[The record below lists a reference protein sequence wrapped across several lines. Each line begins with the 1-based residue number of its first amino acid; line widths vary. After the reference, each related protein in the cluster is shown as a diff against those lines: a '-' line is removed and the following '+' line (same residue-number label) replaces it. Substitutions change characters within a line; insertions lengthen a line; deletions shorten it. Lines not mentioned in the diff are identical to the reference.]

1 MSNITQVVR
10 TDKHMTTLKKG
21 IVATELDQ
29 VLSSTGPYTVFP
41 PSDLAFEK
49 LEKGTMEKL
58 LLPENKAKLTEL
70 LNRHV
75 VKGKLSFDEL
85 KDGEKLKTLN
95 GSEVL
100 VKVKDG
106 KVQINDATIQTH
118 DVKTS
123 NGVIHSVDSVLN
135 N

>member
-1 MSNITQVVR
+1 
-10 TDKHMTTLKKG
+10 
-21 IVATELDQ
+21 
-29 VLSSTGPYTVFP
+29 
-41 PSDLAFEK
+41 
-49 LEKGTMEKL
+49 MEKL

-95 GSEVL
+95 GSEVI